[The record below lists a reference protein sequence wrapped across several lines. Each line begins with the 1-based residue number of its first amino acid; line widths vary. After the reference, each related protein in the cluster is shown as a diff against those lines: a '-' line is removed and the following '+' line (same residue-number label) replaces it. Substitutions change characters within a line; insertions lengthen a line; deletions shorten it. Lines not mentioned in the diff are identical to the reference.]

1 MNWGDEMNYWT
12 PCADKRECYYDGE
25 YRGQKTCRILN
36 DVNGGP
42 PYPPE
47 KECPFWK
54 PKDWKEGK

>member
-1 MNWGDEMNYWT
+1 MNYFT
-12 PCADKRECYYDGE
+12 PCADKRDCYYNDR

-54 PKDWKEGK
+54 SKEWKEGK